1 MKTHQKILSAAIASL
16 LLTGAVVPSIADDL
30 EDELQDIQGQIDESR
45 SSQESW
51 QQVIEDVAVKLKAI
65 QADLDAANARLKSI
79 QDEQAKVNAEI
90 RQTEEEIRKAQAYLE
105 QRQKVLNL
113 RVRSIYK
120 FGQLNYLE
128 VIMGAKSFSDFANR
142 LELLKRIIQ
151 SDYSLILEI
160 QDQKAKIEA
169 KKAELEQDRARLD
182 ALAEEAKKV
191 QAEVAKKKAEQQRVL
206 DNAKANKAAAA
217 QMEQDLIARSN
228 AVKDL
233 IQERIRQAEAAR
245 QAQQEESGGSDDNYV
260 QGTGQLSWPCSGVIT
275 SPYGYRTHP
284 IFGRTIYHSG
294 MDIGVDYGTPIHAAD
309 SGTVIYSGWI
319 SGYGNAVIIDHGGG
333 MQTLYGHNQSL
344 NVSEGQSVSKETS
357 LPLPA
362 RPETRRGRTAISKW
376 KSMGRLS
383 ILWDIYDEKTNLAFF
398 QKLCARLCAGGGM
411 YRIFGWRCGIPL
423 YG

>member
-1 MKTHQKILSAAIASL
+1 MDPNTFPTKGNLILAKNSL
-16 LLTGAVVPSIADDL
+16 ALSRQGY
-30 EDELQDIQGQIDESR
+30 ELMDKKRNILIREMMNLVDQAKDIQGQIDESR

-65 QADLDAANARLKSI
+65 QADLDAANAHLKSI

-344 NVSEGQSVSKETS
+344 NVSEGQSVSKGAVIAFAGSTGNSTGPHCHFEVEINGQAVD
-357 LPLPA
+357 P
-362 RPETRRGRTAISKW
+362 
-376 KSMGRLS
+376 MGYL
-383 ILWDIYDEKTNLAFF
+383 
-398 QKLCARLCAGGGM
+398 
-411 YRIFGWRCGIPL
+411 
-423 YG
+423 